1 MGAGL
6 FNLSMGVKYLGE
18 PAPTGMVKCGIDRAV
33 KRDYYGRVAL
43 KVYLLFGEYY
53 EIY

>member
-18 PAPTGMVKCGIDRAV
+18 PAPTEVAV
-33 KRDYYGRVAL
+33 KIQPIPL
-43 KVYLLFGEYY
+43 KTVIQIGSLLTDKP
-53 EIY
+53 